1 MRRYPTAAEVER
13 MAEALGSRPRLA
25 RDLARETRM
34 APRHAA
40 GALKAL
46 AYQRRAVRYRRQG
59 WTARRGCE

>member
-34 APRHAA
+34 TARHAA

-46 AYQRRAVRYRRQG
+46 RYQKRAVRYRGQG
-59 WTARRGCE
+59 WAARRGCQ